1 MPMRGDLLT
10 GTLDLLVLKAL
21 QLGDAHGWGIM
32 DRIRMTSGDVLQVN
46 QGSLYPSIYRLQRQ
60 GLIGSHWGVTENN
73 RKARYYTLS
82 TKGRE
87 RLAEERQEWRRLSE
101 AVNRVLSTTTA

>member
-73 RKARYYTLS
+73 RKARYYKLT